1 MTRAPA
7 PCSTYRLQFAGRRFT
22 DVRTLVPYLHAL
34 GAGALYASPLLQA
47 VADSTHGYD
56 GTDPTRLHEEFG
68 TDADFTGL
76 AADLRAAGMGLL
88 LDIVP
93 NHMASSAHNPW
104 WRDVLEHGPSSPYA
118 SYFDI
123 DWRPGGAAPGQL
135 LRPVLG
141 DRYGAVLERGELKLA
156 IDRSGLHVN
165 YFDRKHPLDPQTY
178 DVVLDAAAVHGGR
191 DALAALANAFGALP
205 SRDAGGE
212 EAARRRDES
221 SRLKKELWAHY
232 ENDPQA
238 RAALDAAIRELN
250 GTPGRPGSFDRLDAL
265 LLKQPYRLVYWLLA
279 TRELNYRRF
288 FDISD
293 LVGVRVELPAVFDA
307 MHVRIL
313 EWVSDGRVTGLRI
326 DHVDGLADPAGYL
339 ERLQQKA
346 ADALRAAGAA
356 PPAYVV
362 VEKILG
368 EHEPLPPSWPVA
380 GTTGYDFAVSLTAL
394 FCDPSGLRQLDA
406 AYREFTGIEDRFSD
420 VVYRKKKQLMAQLF
434 AGEVVDL
441 AAHLGTLARD
451 DRHARDIATQ
461 HLADAVTEV
470 TAAISVYRTYTRSL
484 DVAPEDR
491 TWIEEAVGAAHKR
504 LSVEGRAAL
513 DFLRRVLLLE
523 RSAAVTD
530 ATLRDRLEWVIRWQQ
545 FTGPVMAKGVE
556 DSALYHYNRLLSLN
570 DVGGDPGAGALG
582 ASGFHARMRERI
594 QHWPA
599 TMNATS
605 THDTKRSEDVRAR
618 LNVLSELPAEWAAC
632 VADWARINRR
642 WKSRVRGRGAP
653 DPNEEYF
660 LYQTLVGAWPLD
672 DAELPAFGERLAGYI
687 RKALREAREHSSWV
701 APNTEYEEAVQEF
714 AANLLNRDRSAGFWR
729 GFRPFQ
735 QRVALHGAV
744 NALAQLTI
752 KLGAPGVPDFYQGT
766 ELWDFSLVDPDNR
779 RPVDFTARAA
789 MLADLD
795 TGDWSGVRLQ
805 QLVDEWQ
812 DGRIKLH
819 VTSRGLRLRRVLP
832 ELFAAGAYDPLA
844 ATGKQRGKVL
854 AFARHLDG
862 EWVAFVATV
871 RSVGSTESTAMPR
884 GDVWGT
890 TALRLPPGAPGHW
903 RNILSEEV
911 VAARP
916 AGGLALADVL
926 RDAPVAILRGA

>member
-1 MTRAPA
+1 MTPATAPT
-7 PCSTYRLQFAGRRFT
+7 STYRLQFAGRRFT
-22 DVRTLVPYLHAL
+22 EVQALVPYFDAL

-47 VADSTHGYD
+47 VASSTHGYD
-56 GTDPTRLHEEFG
+56 GTDPTRLHAEFG
-68 TDADFTGL
+68 SEAEFASLADA
-76 AADLRAAGMGLL
+76 LRAAGMGLL

-93 NHMASSAHNPW
+93 NHMASSADNPW

-141 DRYGAVLERGELKLA
+141 DRYGAVLERGELKLSF
-156 IDRSGLHVN
+156 DRGGLHVA
-165 YFDRKHPLDPQTY
+165 YFDRRHPLDPQTY
-178 DVVLDAAAVHGGR
+178 GVVLGAAAHHG
-191 DALAALANAFGALP
+191 LAALADAFRALP
-205 SRDAGGE
+205 PRDAGGA
-212 EAARRRDES
+212 EATHRREAS
-221 SRLKKELWAHY
+221 SRLKNELWALY

-238 RAALDAAIRELN
+238 RAALDEAIRELN
-250 GTPGRPGSFDRLDAL
+250 GTPGQPSSFDRLDAL
-265 LLKQPYRLVYWLLA
+265 LLDQPYRLVYWLLA

-307 MHVRIL
+307 THARIL
-313 EWVSDGRVTGLRI
+313 EWLADGRVTGLRI
-326 DHVDGLADPAGYL
+326 DHIDGLADPAGYL

-346 ADALRAAGAA
+346 AEALGAETPA
-356 PPAYVV
+356 PPVYVV

-368 EHEPLPPSWPVA
+368 ESEPLPSSWPVA

-394 FCDPSGLRQLDA
+394 FCDPAGLRQLDA
-406 AYREFTGIEDRFSD
+406 TYREFTGVEERFSD

-434 AGEVVDL
+434 AGEVLDL
-441 AAHLGTLARD
+441 ATHLGNLARD

-461 HLADAVTEV
+461 HLADAVTEL
-470 TAAISVYRTYTRSL
+470 TAALTVYRTYTRTF
-484 DVAPEDR
+484 DVAAEDR
-491 TWIEEAVGAAHKR
+491 ARIEEAVTAARKR
-504 LSVEGRAAL
+504 LSAEARAGL
-513 DFLRRVLLLE
+513 EFLRRVLLLE

-530 ATLRDRLEWVIRWQQ
+530 GTLRDRLDWVVRWQQ

-570 DVGGDPGAGALG
+570 DVGGDPGEGALS
-582 ASGFHARMRERI
+582 ASRFHARMRDRI
-594 QHWPA
+594 QHSPA

-618 LNVLSELPAEWAAC
+618 LNVLSELPAEWAAG
-632 VADWARINRR
+632 VADWARINRK
-642 WKSRVRGRGAP
+642 WKSRVRGRAVP
-653 DPNEEYF
+653 DPNEEY
-660 LYQTLVGAWPLD
+660 LIYQTLVGAWPLD
-672 DAELPAFGERLAGYI
+672 DAELPGFGERIEGYV

-701 APNTEYEEAVQEF
+701 ASNTEYEAAMLEF
-714 AANLLNRDRSAGFWR
+714 VANLLNRDRSAGFWR

-779 RPVDFTARAA
+779 RPVDFSARAS
-789 MLADLD
+789 MLAELD
-795 TGDWSGVRLQ
+795 SGEWSGVRLQ

-819 VTSRGLRLRRVLP
+819 VTSRGLRLRNDLP
-832 ELFAAGAYDPLA
+832 ELFALGAYEPLA

-854 AFARHLDG
+854 AFARQYAG

-871 RSVGSTESTAMPR
+871 RSAGSPDAASMPR

-890 TALRLPPGAPGHW
+890 TTLRVPPGAPGRW
-903 RNILSEEV
+903 RNVLSAEV

-926 RDAPVAILRGA
+926 RDAPVAILRGV